1 MGTMT
6 TDRIAT
12 LIARAEQEGLLDV
25 VYATADS
32 PVGTLTLAATPK
44 GLVRVGYG
52 ETDQVLQ
59 ALAAEISPRVLK
71 ATAQLDCVRREL
83 DEYFTGRRHDF
94 DVAIDWSL
102 VHTPFRRA
110 VLERTARIP
119 YGETATYRDMA
130 EAAGSR
136 GAVRAAGTALGAN
149 PIPVV
154 VPCHRV
160 LRTGGDMG
168 QYAGGVERKR
178 YLLDLERTH
187 AA

>member
-1 MGTMT
+1 MNN
-6 TDRIAT
+6 RIAT
-12 LIARAEQEGLLDV
+12 LIARAEREGLVDV
-25 VYATADS
+25 AYATVDS
-32 PVGTLTLAATPK
+32 PVGKLTLAATPA
-44 GLVRVGYG
+44 GLVRVSYYD
-52 ETDQVLQ
+52 TDQVLEE
-59 ALAAEISPRVLK
+59 LAGELSPRVLE
-71 ATAQLDCVRREL
+71 APGRLDRVRREL
-83 DEYFTGRRHDF
+83 DEYFAGTRHHF

-102 VHTPFRRA
+102 VRTPFRRA
-110 VLERTARIP
+110 VLERTAKIP
-119 YGETATYRDMA
+119 YGYTATYRDMA

-178 YLLDLERTH
+178 YLLALEGS
-187 AA
+187 A

>member
-6 TDRIAT
+6 DRIAR

-25 VYATADS
+25 AYATVDS
-32 PVGTLTLAATPK
+32 PVGMLTLAATPK
-44 GLVRVGYG
+44 GLVRVSYSD
-52 ETDQVLQ
+52 TDRVLEE
-59 ALAAEISPRVLK
+59 LAGEISPRVL
-71 ATAQLDCVRREL
+71 AAPARLEGVRREL
-83 DEYFTGRRHDF
+83 DEYFSGRRRDF

-119 YGETATYRDMA
+119 YGQTATYRDMA
-130 EAAGSR
+130 EAAGNR
-136 GAVRAAGTALGAN
+136 AAVRAAGTALGAN

-160 LRTGGDMG
+160 LRSGGDMG

-178 YLLDLERTH
+178 YLLELEQVGP
-187 AA
+187 